1 METSELRRRLVQ
13 TIERA
18 KKQAAERRARS
29 DDASQAFEAFLRNI
43 AVPMF
48 RQTGNILKAEGY
60 AFSLFTPL
68 GSVRLMSDRSTEDFI
83 ELSLDVSGEVPQVIG
98 HASRSRGR
106 RVIEEERAIG
116 SPSTLTEEALLDFL
130 AKELEAFVER

>member
-1 METSELRRRLVQ
+1 MTDP
-13 TIERA
+13 I
-18 KKQAAERRARS
+18 S
-29 DDASQAFEAFLRNI
+29 DFLTHLRN
-43 AVPMF
+43 ASKAGLAQCVSPHSKLKESLA
-48 RQTGNILKAEGY
+48 GILKAEGY